1 MEHSIGFIV
10 LHYNAI
16 KETIDCVESIK
27 KRIDTDKC
35 YIVVVDNASP
45 NHTGEELERKYHTD
59 DKVVVLK
66 LTSNLGFAK
75 GNNEGY
81 RYAVENLKCDFICA
95 LNNDTLLMQDDFF
108 SVIQK
113 EYKKSQFGILGPKI
127 LLNAGKVQPVYYH
140 FPNVEYFEEELAIH
154 KKDYW
159 LMRYRL
165 NYIVVPCRL
174 IRNYLYKKIGKQ
186 KESRSSYIQSLK
198 YVDKRME
205 NVVLHGCCLV
215 FSPLYLSEYEE
226 GFHPDTFLYK
236 EEELLYLRCK
246 RKKLKTVYNPELKIR
261 HLEDVST
268 NSTTMRRRKK
278 IMFWLRNQIDSL
290 EILIRELKKEQK

>member
-1 MEHSIGFIV
+1 MKYKIGFVV

-27 KRIDTDKC
+27 KRIDTNKY

-45 NHTGEELERKYHTD
+45 NHTGEDLEEKYHMD
-59 DKVVVLK
+59 DKVLVLK

-75 GNNEGY
+75 GNNVGY
-81 RYAVENLKCDFICA
+81 KYAVKELKCDFICI
-95 LNNDTLLMQDDFF
+95 LNNDTLLVQDDFF
-108 SVIQK
+108 SVIQN
-113 EYKKSQFGILGPKI
+113 EYGKSQFGILGPKI
-127 LLNAGKVQPVYYH
+127 LLNEKKVQPVYYH

-154 KKDYW
+154 RKDYW
-159 LMRYRL
+159 LIKYRL
-165 NYIVVPCRL
+165 NYIVVLCRL
-174 IRNYLYKKIGKQ
+174 IRNYLYKKMGKPR
-186 KESRSSYIQSLK
+186 KPRSRHIQSLK

-205 NVVLHGCCLV
+205 NVVLHGCCLI
-215 FSPLYLSEYEE
+215 FSPLYIAEYED
-226 GFHPDTFLYK
+226 GFQPDTFLYK

-246 RKKLKTVYNPELKIR
+246 RKNLKTVYNPELKIR

-268 NSTTMRRRKK
+268 NSTMMRRRKK

-290 EILIRELKKEQK
+290 EVLIGELKKEQK